1 MIVTLYEQ
9 ADGSCP
15 FDRWFEGL
23 QTEAAT
29 KVTRAIQRLEQGN
42 LSSVKWLDGV
52 GEYKIDRGPGL
63 RIYLIQN
70 GDAIVLLWGGI
81 KKRQSADV
89 QKAKAL
95 VAEYKERQRKVD

>member
-1 MIVTLYEQ
+1 MIVTLYER

-29 KVTRAIQRLEQGN
+29 KVTSAIQRLEQGN
-42 LSSVKWLDGV
+42 LSSVKWLEGI
-52 GEYKIDRGPGL
+52 GEYKIDWGPGL
-63 RIYLIQN
+63 RVYLVQN
-70 GDAIVLLWGGI
+70 GDTIVVLWGGT
-81 KKRQSADV
+81 KKRQSSDV

-95 VAEYKERQRKVD
+95 LAEYKERTKKG